1 MKVENLNKIMK
12 MSRFEDDW
20 NGTGGKAFSPN
31 AIFLFSMVI
40 EMLEKQPEI
49 APTGRNS
56 LLLQYEFRG

>member
-1 MKVENLNKIMK
+1 MKVENLNKITK

-20 NGTGGKAFSPN
+20 NGTGGQAFSPN
-31 AIFLFSMVI
+31 ASSLFSMVSD
-40 EMLEKQPEI
+40 MLEKQPEM